1 MAPNGFHIFPVLYYA
16 MFYRVFKFQNALI
29 LFRAFSN
36 ENVLL
41 VLSDHDFLVHWAADA
56 KFKVRADSDTYYELK
71 TKEGSESPAIPAF
84 ICPEPYKLVRI
95 QLNLHY
101 QLLWEP

>member
-1 MAPNGFHIFPVLYYA
+1 MAPNGFHILPVLYYTVL
-16 MFYRVFKFQNALI
+16 YRVFQFQNSFV
-29 LFRAFSN
+29 LFRAFSD

-41 VLSDHDFLVHWAADA
+41 VLSDHNLLVHRAADA
-56 KFKVRADSDTYYELK
+56 KLKVRGGPGTYYELK